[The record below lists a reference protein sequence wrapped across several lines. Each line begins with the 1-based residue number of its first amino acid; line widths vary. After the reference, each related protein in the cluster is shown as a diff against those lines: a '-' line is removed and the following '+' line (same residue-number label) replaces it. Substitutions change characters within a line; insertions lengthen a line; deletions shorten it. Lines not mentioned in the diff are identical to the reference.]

1 MIIDRVCEDFS
12 AFMDR
17 DNDIMTSPVNLSSF
31 YSCSSPAEPNLTD
44 GSPISDSDQSWNNNA
59 DSPTNCTNVKASRY
73 QGVRVKKTVKEMIMQ
88 KREIQAQQYQMET
101 EFPAVIHEFHG
112 RKMSAENLSYCPV
125 KRLKT
130 TDRNIPSPHFQSE
143 NFFSESEMF
152 EDIGDLLS
160 KECLSFE
167 SVTVQGCTMPVC
179 HSLHYPDVENP
190 LFTGCNPL
198 QSKESTYPPPS
209 IQTLS
214 SQMAPRFN
222 MTVAAPP
229 VSFFEW
235 QIKQEEEKLMGLSH
249 VQLTSRDEDGDTF
262 LHIAVAQGRRALAF
276 VLARKMAAI
285 NMLDL
290 KEHNKQSAF
299 QVSVAANQHLIAQD
313 LLSLGAE
320 VDTLDFWGRSPLH
333 VCAEKGHTLTLQ
345 AIQKSM
351 QTNGRHVNVEAVN
364 FDGLTPLHVAVLSH
378 NAVVQEL
385 SCHGTP
391 PSSHTVA
398 LVQRRKLLWECINTL
413 LMMGA
418 SIETKDRKSGRT
430 PLHMAAEEANV
441 ELLRLFL
448 DQPNFYAVV
457 NDKAFNGNTALH
469 MVSAL
474 LGRQAQTDAVRLLL
488 RRGAD
493 PSSKNL
499 ENEQPAQL
507 VPDGLQGD
515 QVRRILKGKMI
526 QSRQ

>member
-1 MIIDRVCEDFS
+1 
-12 AFMDR
+12 
-17 DNDIMTSPVNLSSF
+17 
-31 YSCSSPAEPNLTD
+31 
-44 GSPISDSDQSWNNNA
+44 
-59 DSPTNCTNVKASRY
+59 
-73 QGVRVKKTVKEMIMQ
+73 
-88 KREIQAQQYQMET
+88 
-101 EFPAVIHEFHG
+101 
-112 RKMSAENLSYCPV
+112 
-125 KRLKT
+125 
-130 TDRNIPSPHFQSE
+130 
-143 NFFSESEMF
+143 
-152 EDIGDLLS
+152 
-160 KECLSFE
+160 
-167 SVTVQGCTMPVC
+167 
-179 HSLHYPDVENP
+179 
-190 LFTGCNPL
+190 
-198 QSKESTYPPPS
+198 
-209 IQTLS
+209 
-214 SQMAPRFN
+214 
-222 MTVAAPP
+222 
-229 VSFFEW
+229 
-235 QIKQEEEKLMGLSH
+235 MGLSH